1 MDALLTGLT
10 LMGTPGG
17 MAAVGLV
24 IWLADLFFNDDDPGG
39 PGYGW

>member
-1 MDALLTGLT
+1 
-10 LMGTPGG
+10 
-17 MAAVGLV
+17 MAWIGFM